1 VSNRLHEGLARVTRD
16 LDRAGRG
23 FALVG
28 GIAVS
33 VRTEP
38 RLTRDLDLVVAVAND
53 RDAESLVHAL
63 VMEGYE
69 VRATVEQEGTGRLAT
84 MRLVT
89 PGETVRGVVA
99 DLLFA
104 SSGIE
109 AEIVAAA
116 ERLEILPRL
125 FVPVASTGH
134 LVALKLLARDDR
146 DRPQDADDLR
156 ALRQVASRQEFDR
169 AREAVR
175 LIVERGFGRGR
186 DLDRALE
193 EWLAGPR

>member
-1 VSNRLHEGLARVTRD
+1 LARVTRD

>member
-1 VSNRLHEGLARVTRD
+1 MSNRLHEGLARVTRD